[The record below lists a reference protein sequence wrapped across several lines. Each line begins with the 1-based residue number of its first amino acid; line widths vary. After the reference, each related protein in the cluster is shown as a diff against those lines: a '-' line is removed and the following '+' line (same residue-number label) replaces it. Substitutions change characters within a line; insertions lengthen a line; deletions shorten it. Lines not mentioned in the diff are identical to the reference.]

1 MKKIVVTGAS
11 GCIGQKIYRKLVK
24 LKINVCGTVKD
35 LNLIDSE
42 NLKVVNFSR
51 EVEWENVLR
60 DVSCIIH
67 CAAKVHEIEKKD
79 NFKDYFEINIEGTK
93 ILAEQAIKYGV
104 EKIIFLSSIKAGFKD
119 PQDFYAQS
127 KFEAEKELWKISLKS
142 NLELV
147 VLRLPL
153 VYGYPAKGNL
163 SRLIK
168 LINLGIP
175 LPFGLIKNKRA
186 FIGIE
191 NLIDVI
197 INCIDNSRAN
207 GKTLYVSDGEDLSTK
222 DLIRHLATATG
233 KSANIF
239 PFPLSILKFAGYCLG
254 FKGDID
260 RLLGSLEV
268 DIEYTKKVLDWKPP
282 YSVAEGFKKILMQEE

>member
-1 MKKIVVTGAS
+1 MKKILVTGAS
-11 GCIGQKIYRKLVK
+11 GFIGQKIYRQLVK
-24 LKINVCGTVKD
+24 LKINVCGTVKN
-35 LNLIDSE
+35 LNLNNSE

-51 EVEWENVLR
+51 EIEWENVLR

-67 CAAKVHEIEKKD
+67 CAGKVHEIKKKD
-79 NFKDYFEINIEGTK
+79 NFKNYFEINIEGTK

-104 EKIIFLSSIKAGFKD
+104 KKIIFLSSIKAGFKD

-127 KFEAEKELWKISLKS
+127 KFEAEKVLRKISLKS

-222 DLIRHLATATG
+222 DLIRHLATVTG
-233 KSANIF
+233 KSVDIF